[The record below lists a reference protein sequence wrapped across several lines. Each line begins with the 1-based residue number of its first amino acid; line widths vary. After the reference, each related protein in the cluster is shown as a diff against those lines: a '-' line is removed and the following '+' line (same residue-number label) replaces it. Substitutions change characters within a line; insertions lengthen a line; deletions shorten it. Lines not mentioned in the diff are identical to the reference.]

1 MEMLD
6 IRTPDG
12 KATGVIK
19 NRSEVHRDGDLHG
32 TSHIWLIRKKDNN
45 KFDIL
50 LQKGLQQRI
59 LMQAVTIYLL
69 QVILLPVRAIWKQL

>member
-50 LQKGLQQRI
+50 LQKR
-59 LMQAVTIYLL
+59 VF
-69 QVILLPVRAIWKQL
+69 VNDFWKICEKCNIKMN

>member
-50 LQKGLQQRI
+50 LQKRAATKDSYAGCYDMNLS
-59 LMQAVTIYLL
+59 LL
-69 QVILLPVRAIWKQL
+69 VISMV